1 MSREPLDGL
10 DDEMRDHLDRET
22 QDNIDRGMTP
32 EAARAAARRKF
43 GSVALAME
51 DARAVWIPVWVDQVL
66 QDARYALR
74 LLRRA
79 PGFSVIVILTL
90 ALGIGMN
97 IAVFSVVNAVLIRP
111 LSFPHPDRVVWLT
124 GINPRVKDE
133 HVTAVDFLG
142 WQRDATTL
150 ERLVAYDTYDDRL
163 SHGGTVL
170 PVRLAA
176 VTDDFWELAGARP
189 ALGRR
194 PAAGE
199 AAVMVSHAFY
209 EQGFASDPGIVGKTV
224 TISGQEATIAG
235 VLPLGFQVQLPPPPS
250 SAALAPQEIDAY
262 RAFVVGPPQDGRMQ
276 LLRVLALLKPGVSV
290 STSHAELT
298 TIHGRV
304 AKENP
309 GIPADASL
317 RVIPL
322 ADKLVGDARASLVVL
337 LAAVVLVLLIA
348 CANIANLMLA
358 RSSARQR
365 EIAIRAAVGAG
376 RGRVLRQFLV
386 ESLLLAGVGGAAG
399 LLAARWALKVMLR
412 LIPQAVPRLTETTID
427 GRVLAFGLALS
438 AATALLCGG
447 APAIALWRTNTY
459 EVLKDGARTATATS
473 GSLRV
478 RTLLVAAELALTV
491 VLLCGAGLLVKSVWV
506 MREYPPGFAPDRS
519 LTITVKFSGPEWRNA
534 DGRRIAYVDEVLRRV
549 PSVPG
554 IEAAGI
560 TTNAGG
566 RMRLFV
572 EGGPEIPDAE
582 RPVVL
587 HSSVSAGYARAIGMR
602 MVAGRWLTDAEPGPV
617 FVINESLA
625 RRDFAGEDPIGK
637 RIRLGG
643 PPGSPVRYA
652 RVVGVV
658 ADLRSTK
665 LDATPEPEIFADYAH
680 SAPFAVT
687 LVVRAAGD
695 PLALASTI
703 RSRLVEIDKT
713 TMVSDVT
720 TVEQVL
726 ADSIAPR
733 RFNVFLFGTFAASAL
748 LLALIGIYGV
758 IAYSVAQRTHEI
770 GVRMALGAERGT
782 VVGMVV
788 QQGMAIAAAGLLFGL
803 AAALA
808 LTRVMTGL
816 LYNVTPTDPA
826 TFAVVIAA
834 LAATALAACCGPAL
848 KAARV
853 DPLVAL
859 RYE

>member
-1 MSREPLDGL
+1 MSREHLDGL
-10 DDEMRDHLDRET
+10 DDEMRDHLARET

-32 EAARAAARRKF
+32 EAARTAARRKF

-51 DARAVWIPVWVDQVL
+51 DTRAVWIPVWIDQAL

-79 PGFSVIVILTL
+79 PGFSVVVILTL

-97 IAVFSVVNAVLIRP
+97 VAVFSVVNAVLIRP
-111 LSFPHPDRVVWLT
+111 LSFPHPDRVVWVT
-124 GINPRVKDE
+124 AINSRAKDE
-133 HVTAVDFLG
+133 YVTATDFLG

-150 ERLVAYDTYDDRL
+150 ERLAAYDVFDDRVSL
-163 SHGGTVL
+163 GGTVA
-170 PVRLAA
+170 PARIAT
-176 VTDDFWELAGARP
+176 VTDDFWDLAGAVP

-199 AAVMVSHAFY
+199 AAVMLSHAFF
-209 EQGFASDPGIVGKTV
+209 EHRFASDLAIL
-224 TISGQEATIAG
+224 GQSVKIGGHEAAIAG
-235 VLPLGFQVQLPPPPS
+235 VLPAGFRVQLPAS
-250 SAALAPQEIDAY
+250 SWAGLASREIDAY
-262 RAFVVGPPQDGRMQ
+262 SAFVVNPPQDHRMQ
-276 LLRVLALLKPGVSV
+276 LLSVLALLKPGVAV
-290 STSHAELT
+290 NTARAELT
-298 TIHGRV
+298 TIHDRV
-304 AKENP
+304 AKENVGFP
-309 GIPADASL
+309 VRSGV
-317 RVIPL
+317 RVVPL
-322 ADKLVGDARASLVVL
+322 ADKLVGEARASLMIL
-337 LAAVVLVLLIA
+337 LAAVVLVLVIA
-348 CANIANLMLA
+348 CANIANLLLA
-358 RSSARQR
+358 RSSARLR

-376 RGRVLRQFLV
+376 RGRVVRQFLV
-386 ESLLLAGVGGAAG
+386 ESLLLAGAGGAAG
-399 LLAARWALKVMLR
+399 LLAARWALNVMLR

-427 GRVLAFGLALS
+427 GRVLAFALVLS

-473 GSLRV
+473 GSLRA
-478 RTLLVAAELALTV
+478 RTVLVAAELALTV
-491 VLLCGAGLLVKSVWV
+491 VLLCGAGLLVKSAWR
-506 MREYPPGFAPDRS
+506 MREYPAGFAPDRT
-519 LTITVKFSGPEWRNA
+519 LTMTVEFSGPEWQNDR
-534 DGRRIAYVDEVLRRV
+534 RRIAYGDEVLRRV
-549 PSVPG
+549 PSMPG
-554 IEAAGI
+554 VEAAGI
-560 TTNAGG
+560 TSSASG
-566 RMRLFV
+566 RTTLFID
-572 EGGPEIPDAE
+572 GAPPMPDSE
-582 RPVVL
+582 RPVVVE
-587 HSSVSAGYARAIGMR
+587 SSVSAGYAKAIGMR
-602 MVAGRWLTDAEPGPV
+602 MVAGRWLTDAEPNQV
-617 FVINESLA
+617 FVINETLA
-625 RRDFAGEDPIGK
+625 RRDFAGQDPMGT
-637 RIRLGG
+637 RIQLDSS
-643 PPGSPVRYA
+643 PDGSNVRFA

-658 ADLRSTK
+658 ADLRTTK
-665 LDATPEPEIFADYAH
+665 LDAAPEPEMFTDYAH
-680 SAPFAVT
+680 SAPFIVT
-687 LVVRAAGD
+687 LVVRTAGD
-695 PLALASTI
+695 PLALASAI

-713 TMVSDVT
+713 TMVSDAM

-788 QQGMAIAAAGLLFGL
+788 RQGMAIAIAGLLSGL

-808 LTRVMTGL
+808 LTRVMTSL

-826 TFAVVIAA
+826 TFTVVIAA
-834 LAATALAACCGPAL
+834 LAVTALSACCGPAL